1 MGRLA
6 FVATLALLGAGCA
19 QLLGLDT
26 TTGAGSAVTPDA
38 PPGTVNLEVTRLSVG
53 ASITTAPQDLTGLPV
68 ANWLVADPSD
78 PTQLMRVAG
87 KQVAPDTWEATI
99 ADGNPPVEFTLGSDY
114 PDEYRR
120 LIALPQR
127 NLKFLYGIYEHPDP
141 VAIPAP
147 PDSFAV
153 NMTLASPYATGDSF
167 YVEAIGGWG
176 YHPFNG
182 AELPA
187 PDMGLTAIAATETYA
202 PYDGTTGAGFVPWSG
217 RPLDALTTGD
227 TLIGLH
233 YRASGLIGAG
243 EFPAFAEG
251 SAASISETM
260 VGVTTAPLDVM
271 VNPAT
276 VNQRLQA
283 TRPAGGGV
291 AMSWAVV
298 AAPGY
303 ATASGLGP
311 TLNSAA
317 VVATDPGMIT
327 APYGNPF
334 ASRGWNAMFEW
345 VSSNNRS
352 VTLAGG
358 GAAYVATSGG
368 LQDFAEV
375 SSGLSLM
382 TPAPLPITISV
393 NGTALVADNMTV
405 AMDLSKPVTLE
416 LEADTNATPTLYQ
429 FNVYNLV
436 LDATSN
442 TWGAHVAYVAMCSAN
457 SVTIPNDVFV
467 AGNVYMIR
475 GHTFVGGFPN
485 LATGDFTTRQLPY
498 SLGYLD
504 GGIFTVMASGSG
516 SGSGSGAM

>member
-6 FVATLALLGAGCA
+6 FVAALAVVGSGCA

-26 TTGAGSAVTPDA
+26 TTGGGGSAVAPDA
-38 PPGTVNLEVTRLSVG
+38 PPGTVNLEVTRLSIG
-53 ASITTAPQDLTGLPV
+53 ASVTSAPQDVTGLAV
-68 ANWLVADPSD
+68 ASWLVPDPSD
-78 PTQLMRVAG
+78 STQLMRVAG
-87 KQVAPDTWEATI
+87 KQVATDTWEATI

-114 PDEYRR
+114 PTQYRR

-127 NLKFLYGIYEHPDP
+127 NIKFLYGIYEHPDP
-141 VAIPAP
+141 VAIPTP
-147 PDSFAV
+147 PDSFTV
-153 NMTLASPYATGDSF
+153 NMTLVSPYATGDAF

-187 PDMGLTAIAATETYA
+187 PDMGLTAISAPETYS

-217 RPLDALTTGD
+217 RPLNALTTGD
-227 TLIGLH
+227 TLVGLQ
-233 YRASGLIGAG
+233 YDGNQLIGAG

-251 SAASISETM
+251 SASTISETM
-260 VGVTTAPLDVM
+260 VAVAAVPLDVM

-291 AMSWAVV
+291 AMSWAAV

-311 TLNSAA
+311 TLNSA
-317 VVATDPGMIT
+317 VVAATDTGAIT

-352 VTLAGG
+352 VTLSGG

-375 SSGLSLM
+375 SSGLSLA
-382 TPAPLPITISV
+382 TPAPLPITLSV
-393 NGTALVADNMTV
+393 NGTALVADNMTL
-405 AMDLSKPVTLE
+405 AMDLSKPVTIS
-416 LEADTNATPTLYQ
+416 LEADTNATPTMYQ

-436 LDATSN
+436 LDPTSN
-442 TWGAHVAYVAMCSAN
+442 AWDANVAYVAYSSAS
-457 SVTIPNDVFV
+457 SVTIPSDVFV
-467 AGNVYMIR
+467 AGQVYMIR

-485 LATGDFTTRQLPY
+485 IAAGDFTTRQLPF

-504 GGIFTVMASGSG
+504 GGIFTAMDSGV
-516 SGSGSGAM
+516 GSGSGAQ

>member
-1 MGRLA
+1 
-6 FVATLALLGAGCA
+6 V
-19 QLLGLDT
+19 
-26 TTGAGSAVTPDA
+26 
-38 PPGTVNLEVTRLSVG
+38 
-53 ASITTAPQDLTGLPV
+53 TTAPQDVTGLPV

-78 PTQLMRVAG
+78 ATQLMRVPG
-87 KQVAPDTWEATI
+87 KQVATDTWEATI
-99 ADGNPPVEFTLGSDY
+99 ADGNPAVELSLGSDY
-114 PDEYRR
+114 PDIFRR
-120 LIALPQR
+120 LIALPVR
-127 NLKFLYGIYEHPDP
+127 NIKYLYGIYEHPDP
-141 VAIPAP
+141 VAIPTP
-147 PDSFAV
+147 PDSFTV

-187 PDMGLTAIAATETYA
+187 PDMGLTAVSAVETYA

-217 RPLDALTTGD
+217 RPLNALTTGD
-227 TLIGLH
+227 TLIGLQ
-233 YRASGLIGAG
+233 YDVGELIGAG

-251 SAASISETM
+251 SASTISETM
-260 VGVTTAPLDVM
+260 VAVTTAPLDVM

-283 TRPAGGGV
+283 PRPAGAGV

-303 ATASGLGP
+303 ASASGLGP
-311 TLNSAA
+311 TLNSAG
-317 VVATDPGMIT
+317 VLATDTGAIT

-352 VTLAGG
+352 VTLSGG

-393 NGTALVADNMTV
+393 NGTALVADNMTL
-405 AMDLSKPVTLE
+405 AMDLSKPVTLS
-416 LEADTNATPTLYQ
+416 LEADTNATPTMYQ
-429 FNVYNLV
+429 FNVYHLV

-442 TWGAHVAYVAMCSAN
+442 AWGAHVAYVANSSA
-457 SVTIPNDVFV
+457 STVMIPTDVFV
-467 AGNVYMIR
+467 TGQVYMIR

-485 LATGDFTTRQLPY
+485 IATGDFTARELPF

-504 GGIFTVMASGSG
+504 GGIFTAMDTSGG